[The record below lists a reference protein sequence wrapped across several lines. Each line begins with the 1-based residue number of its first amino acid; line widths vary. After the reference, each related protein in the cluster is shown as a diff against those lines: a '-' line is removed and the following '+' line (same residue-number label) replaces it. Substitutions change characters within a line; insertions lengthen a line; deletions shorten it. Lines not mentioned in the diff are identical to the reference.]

1 MINREGKL
9 WIFESFEVDT
19 NLPKY
24 KTAESES
31 LENSSMPHTNSF
43 VLPTNNLVQFSSGS
57 MDAAEQEERWL
68 VEQANKIEIQADK
81 DTLGRFFYRKIWG
94 WLMNNSG
101 GHHSIQNKTS
111 EADNVVKKTVFEFF
125 HSIKNS
131 AAELQIISN
140 RAESYKKT
148 IDYAQSCGQQALV
161 EQLTGS
167 LEVVRAE
174 TQLLAMG
181 TVRVVTEEQ
190 VVSFY
195 KECEK
200 GLRLDWVKNF
210 SRLIPAEVVEA
221 KLRADE
227 RHVFDNYVV
236 LHYDPKGKSYAQT
249 EKEKEAEKRKKED
262 PILFGVIKGSRKLY
276 FIGDWIDEECDLT
289 MEQFV
294 DKFGEKAIEA
304 NNLKVNKY
312 L

>member
-1 MINREGKL
+1 MINREDKL

-19 NLPKY
+19 NLPKH
-24 KTAESES
+24 KTAEFES
-31 LENSSMPHTNSF
+31 LDNSR
-43 VLPTNNLVQFSSGS
+43 VPTNNLVQFSSSS
-57 MDAAEQEERWL
+57 MDAARAEERWL
-68 VEQANKIEIQADK
+68 IEQNRISIDADK
-81 DTLGRFFYRKIWG
+81 DTIGGFLHRKIWG
-94 WLMNNSG
+94 WIIR
-101 GHHSIQNKTS
+101 GHGHNPQSSKKDK
-111 EADNVVKKTVFEFF
+111 ADNVVKKTVFEFF
-125 HSIKNS
+125 QSIKNS
-131 AAELQIISN
+131 AAELEIISN

-148 IDYAQSCGQQALV
+148 IEHAQSCGQVALV

-276 FIGDWIDEECDLT
+276 VIGDWIDEECDLT